1 MYVNKTKTE
10 FDFNQ
15 KFYLIKQHVI
25 PQLTVDYCVHI
36 YVQQFNEQ
44 KMYINNLHFRNNI
57 VNFFV
62 YFWFANKIVPNKA
75 TAEIREIEIYFREI
89 DLWATINQWIGWVN
103 DSMIQKSSMTH

>member
-62 YFWFANKIVPNKA
+62 YF
-75 TAEIREIEIYFREI
+75 
-89 DLWATINQWIGWVN
+89 
-103 DSMIQKSSMTH
+103 